1 MTTMNHKS
9 TKENDA
15 VCSNGMAATS
25 HPLATEE
32 ALNILKKGGVIVYPT
47 DTLYGFGVDANNNY
61 AIERI
66 NTLKNRQSPMSVI
79 ACKFEQAMLW
89 TNIKEKDIEIAKKI
103 LNSSSTLILDAKK
116 NIVSNKILGKNNTT
130 LGVRIPK
137 HKFCY
142 DISKEYDKPITTTS
156 VNQNGEQP
164 LNDPKS
170 ISKIFGEGIDLLID
184 GGKLRKS
191 TGSKIY
197 ELKGSQ
203 AIRIR

>member
-1 MTTMNHKS
+1 MIPLVVKS
-9 TKENDA
+9 TD
-15 VCSNGMAATS
+15 
-25 HPLATEE
+25 PLAVEKSI
-32 ALNILKKGGVIVYPT
+32 NILKKGGVIVYPT

-66 NTLKNRQSPMSVI
+66 NKLKNRHSPMSVI
-79 ACKFEQAMLW
+79 ACRFEQAMSW

-103 LNSSSTLILDAKK
+103 LDSSSTLILDAKK

-137 HKFCY
+137 HKYCY
-142 DISKEYDKPITTTS
+142 DISKDYDKPITTTS
-156 VNQNGEQP
+156 VNRNGEQP

-191 TGSKIY
+191 TGSRIY

>member
-1 MTTMNHKS
+1 MIPLVVKS
-9 TKENDA
+9 TD
-15 VCSNGMAATS
+15 S
-25 HPLATEE
+25 LAIEKSI
-32 ALNILKKGGVIVYPT
+32 NILKKGGVIVYPT

-66 NTLKNRQSPMSVI
+66 NKLKNRHSPMSVI
-79 ACKFEQAMLW
+79 ACRFEQAMLW
-89 TNIKEKDIEIAKKI
+89 TNIKEKDVEIAKKI

-137 HKFCY
+137 HKYCY
-142 DISKEYDKPITTTS
+142 DISKVYDKPITTTS
-156 VNQNGEQP
+156 VNRNGEQP

-170 ISKIFGEGIDLLID
+170 ISKIFGESIDLLID
-184 GGKLRKS
+184 DGKIIKS
-191 TGSKIY
+191 AGSKIY
-197 ELKGSQ
+197 EQNGSQ

>member
-1 MTTMNHKS
+1 MIPTIVKS
-9 TKENDA
+9 ID
-15 VCSNGMAATS
+15 
-25 HPLATEE
+25 PLAVEKSI
-32 ALNILKKGGVIVYPT
+32 NILKKGGVIVYPT

-61 AIERI
+61 GIDRI
-66 NTLKNRQSPMSVI
+66 NKLKNRHSPMSVI
-79 ACKFEQAMLW
+79 ACRFKQAMSW

-103 LNSSSTLILDAKK
+103 LDSSSTLILDAKK

-137 HKFCY
+137 HKYCY

-156 VNQNGEQP
+156 VNRSGEQP

-170 ISKIFGEGIDLLID
+170 ISKTFGASIDLLID
-184 GGKLRKS
+184 DGKIKKS
-191 TGSKIY
+191 AGSKIY
-197 ELKGSQ
+197 ELKESQ

>member
-1 MTTMNHKS
+1 MIPLVVKS
-9 TKENDA
+9 TD
-15 VCSNGMAATS
+15 
-25 HPLATEE
+25 PLAVEKSI
-32 ALNILKKGGVIVYPT
+32 NILKKGGVIIYPT

-66 NTLKNRQSPMSVI
+66 NKLKNRHSPMSVI
-79 ACKFEQAMLW
+79 ACRFEQAMSW

-103 LNSSSTLILDAKK
+103 LDSSSTLILDAKK

-137 HKFCY
+137 HKYCY

-156 VNQNGEQP
+156 VNRSGEQP

-170 ISKIFGEGIDLLID
+170 ISKIFGKSIDLLID
-184 GGKLRKS
+184 DGKIKKS
-191 TGSKIY
+191 AGSKIY
-197 ELKGSQ
+197 ELKESQ

>member
-1 MTTMNHKS
+1 MIPLVVKS
-9 TKENDA
+9 TD
-15 VCSNGMAATS
+15 
-25 HPLATEE
+25 PLAVEKSI
-32 ALNILKKGGVIVYPT
+32 NILKKGGVIVYPT

-66 NTLKNRQSPMSVI
+66 NKLKNRHSPMSVI
-79 ACKFEQAMLW
+79 ACRFEQVMSW

-137 HKFCY
+137 HKYCY

-156 VNQNGEQP
+156 VNRSGEQP

-170 ISKIFGEGIDLLID
+170 ISKIFGESIDLLID
-184 GGKLRKS
+184 DGKIKKS
-191 TGSKIY
+191 AGSKIY
-197 ELKGSQ
+197 ELKESQ

>member
-1 MTTMNHKS
+1 MIPLVIKS
-9 TKENDA
+9 TDPSAIEK
-15 VCSNGMAATS
+15 SI
-25 HPLATEE
+25 
-32 ALNILKKGGVIVYPT
+32 NILKKGGVIVYPT

-66 NTLKNRQSPMSVI
+66 NKLKNRHSPMSVI
-79 ACKFEQAMLW
+79 ACRFEQAISW

-137 HKFCY
+137 HKYCY
-142 DISKEYDKPITTTS
+142 DISKDYDKPITTTS
-156 VNQNGEQP
+156 VNRNGEQP

-191 TGSKIY
+191 TGSRIY

>member
-1 MTTMNHKS
+1 MIPLVVKS
-9 TKENDA
+9 TD
-15 VCSNGMAATS
+15 
-25 HPLATEE
+25 PLAVEKSI
-32 ALNILKKGGVIVYPT
+32 NILKKGGVIVYPT

-66 NTLKNRQSPMSVI
+66 NKLKNRHSPMSVI
-79 ACKFEQAMLW
+79 ACRFEQAMLW

-103 LNSSSTLILDAKK
+103 LDSSSTLILDAKK

-137 HKFCY
+137 HKYCY

-156 VNQNGEQP
+156 VNRSGEQP

-170 ISKIFGEGIDLLID
+170 ISKIFGESIDLLID
-184 GGKLRKS
+184 DGKIKKS
-191 TGSKIY
+191 AGSKIY
-197 ELKGSQ
+197 ELKESQ

>member
-1 MTTMNHKS
+1 MIPLVVKS
-9 TKENDA
+9 TD
-15 VCSNGMAATS
+15 
-25 HPLATEE
+25 PLAVEKSI
-32 ALNILKKGGVIVYPT
+32 NILKKGGVIVYPT
-47 DTLYGFGVDANNNY
+47 DTLYGFGADANNNY

-66 NTLKNRQSPMSVI
+66 NKLKNRQSPMSVI
-79 ACKFEQAMLW
+79 ACRFEQAMLW

-137 HKFCY
+137 HKYCY

-156 VNQNGEQP
+156 VNRSGEQP

-184 GGKLRKS
+184 DGKLRKS
-191 TGSKIY
+191 TGSRIY

>member
-1 MTTMNHKS
+1 MIPLVVKS
-9 TKENDA
+9 TD
-15 VCSNGMAATS
+15 
-25 HPLATEE
+25 PLAIEKSI
-32 ALNILKKGGVIVYPT
+32 NILKKGGVIVYPT

-66 NTLKNRQSPMSVI
+66 NKLKNRQSPMSVI
-79 ACKFEQAMLW
+79 ACRFEQVMLW

-137 HKFCY
+137 HKYCY
-142 DISKEYDKPITTTS
+142 DISKDYDKPITTTS
-156 VNQNGEQP
+156 VNRNGEQP

-203 AIRIR
+203 ALRIR

>member
-1 MTTMNHKS
+1 MIPLVVKS
-9 TKENDA
+9 TD
-15 VCSNGMAATS
+15 
-25 HPLATEE
+25 PLAVEKSI
-32 ALNILKKGGVIVYPT
+32 NILKKGGVIVYPT

-66 NTLKNRQSPMSVI
+66 NKLKNRHSPMSVI
-79 ACKFEQAMLW
+79 ACRFEQAMSW

-103 LNSSSTLILDAKK
+103 LDSSSTLILDAKK

-137 HKFCY
+137 HKYCY

-156 VNQNGEQP
+156 VNRSGEQP

-191 TGSKIY
+191 VGSKIY
-197 ELKGSQ
+197 ELKESQ

>member
-1 MTTMNHKS
+1 MIPLVVKS
-9 TKENDA
+9 TD
-15 VCSNGMAATS
+15 
-25 HPLATEE
+25 PLAVEKSI
-32 ALNILKKGGVIVYPT
+32 NILKKGGVIVYPT

-66 NTLKNRQSPMSVI
+66 NKIKNRHSPMSVI
-79 ACKFEQAMLW
+79 ACKFEQAMSW
-89 TNIKEKDIEIAKKI
+89 TNIKEKDIEIAKRI
-103 LNSSSTLILDAKK
+103 LDSSSTLILDAKK

-137 HKFCY
+137 HKYCY
-142 DISKEYDKPITTTS
+142 DISKDYDKPITTTS
-156 VNQNGEQP
+156 VNRNGEQP

>member
-1 MTTMNHKS
+1 MIPTIVKS
-9 TKENDA
+9 ID
-15 VCSNGMAATS
+15 
-25 HPLATEE
+25 PLAVEKSI
-32 ALNILKKGGVIVYPT
+32 NILKKGGVIVYPT

-66 NTLKNRQSPMSVI
+66 NKLKNRQSPMSVI

-142 DISKEYDKPITTTS
+142 DMSKEYDKPITTTS
-156 VNQNGEQP
+156 VNRSGEQP

-191 TGSKIY
+191 VGSKIY

>member
-1 MTTMNHKS
+1 MIPLIVKS
-9 TKENDA
+9 TDPQA
-15 VCSNGMAATS
+15 VKKSI
-25 HPLATEE
+25 
-32 ALNILKKGGVIVYPT
+32 NILKKGGVIVYPT

-66 NTLKNRQSPMSVI
+66 NKLKNRQSPMSVI
-79 ACKFEQAMLW
+79 ACRFEQAMSW

-103 LNSSSTLILDAKK
+103 LESSSTLILDAKK

-137 HKFCY
+137 HKYCY
-142 DISKEYDKPITTTS
+142 DISKDYDKPITTTS
-156 VNQNGEQP
+156 VNRNGEQP

-191 TGSKIY
+191 TGSRIY

>member
-1 MTTMNHKS
+1 MIPLVVKS
-9 TKENDA
+9 TD
-15 VCSNGMAATS
+15 
-25 HPLATEE
+25 PLAVEKSID
-32 ALNILKKGGVIVYPT
+32 ILKKGGVIVYPT

-61 AIERI
+61 ALERI
-66 NTLKNRQSPMSVI
+66 NKLKNRQSPMSVI
-79 ACKFEQAMLW
+79 ACRFEQVMLW

-103 LNSSSTLILDAKK
+103 LDSSSTLILDAKK

-137 HKFCY
+137 HKYCY

-156 VNQNGEQP
+156 VNRSGEQP

>member
-1 MTTMNHKS
+1 MIPNIVKS
-9 TKENDA
+9 ID
-15 VCSNGMAATS
+15 
-25 HPLATEE
+25 PLAVKKSI
-32 ALNILKKGGVIVYPT
+32 NILKKGGVIVYPT

-66 NTLKNRQSPMSVI
+66 NKLKNRHSPMSVI
-79 ACKFEQAMLW
+79 ACRFEQAMSW

-137 HKFCY
+137 HKYCY
-142 DISKEYDKPITTTS
+142 DISKDYDKPITTTS
-156 VNQNGEQP
+156 VNRNGEQP

-191 TGSKIY
+191 TGSRIY

>member
-1 MTTMNHKS
+1 MIPLVVKS
-9 TKENDA
+9 TD
-15 VCSNGMAATS
+15 
-25 HPLATEE
+25 PLAVEKSI
-32 ALNILKKGGVIVYPT
+32 NILKKGGVIVYPT

-66 NTLKNRQSPMSVI
+66 NKLKNRQSPMSVI
-79 ACKFEQAMLW
+79 ACRFEQVMLW

-103 LNSSSTLILDAKK
+103 LNSSSTLILNAKK

-137 HKFCY
+137 HKYCY
-142 DISKEYDKPITTTS
+142 DISKKYNNPITTTS
-156 VNQNGEQP
+156 VNRSGKQP
-164 LNDPKS
+164 LNDPIS

-197 ELKGSQ
+197 ELKESQ

>member
-1 MTTMNHKS
+1 MIPLVVKS
-9 TKENDA
+9 TD
-15 VCSNGMAATS
+15 
-25 HPLATEE
+25 PLAIEKSI
-32 ALNILKKGGVIVYPT
+32 NILKKGGVIVYPT

-66 NTLKNRQSPMSVI
+66 NKLKNRHSPMSVI
-79 ACKFEQAMLW
+79 ACRFKQAMSW
-89 TNIKEKDIEIAKKI
+89 TNIKEKDLEIAKKI
-103 LNSSSTLILDAKK
+103 LDSSSTLILNAKK

-137 HKFCY
+137 HKYCY

-156 VNQNGEQP
+156 VNRNGEQP

-170 ISKIFGEGIDLLID
+170 ISKLFGKSIDLLID
-184 GGKLRKS
+184 DGKIKRS
-191 TGSKIY
+191 AGSKIY

-203 AIRIR
+203 AVRIR

>member
-1 MTTMNHKS
+1 MIPLVVKS
-9 TKENDA
+9 TD
-15 VCSNGMAATS
+15 
-25 HPLATEE
+25 PLAVEKSI
-32 ALNILKKGGVIVYPT
+32 NILKKGGVIIYPT

-66 NTLKNRQSPMSVI
+66 NKLKNRHSPMSVI
-79 ACKFEQAMLW
+79 ACRFKQAMSW
-89 TNIKEKDIEIAKKI
+89 TNIKEKDLEIAKKI
-103 LNSSSTLILDAKK
+103 LDSSSTLILNAKK

-137 HKFCY
+137 HKYCY

-156 VNQNGEQP
+156 VNRNGEQP

-170 ISKIFGEGIDLLID
+170 ISKLFGKSIDLLID
-184 GGKLRKS
+184 DGKIKRS
-191 TGSKIY
+191 AGSKIY

-203 AIRIR
+203 AVRIR

>member
-1 MTTMNHKS
+1 MIPLVVKS
-9 TKENDA
+9 TD
-15 VCSNGMAATS
+15 
-25 HPLATEE
+25 PLAVEKSI
-32 ALNILKKGGVIVYPT
+32 NILKKGGVIVYPT

-66 NTLKNRQSPMSVI
+66 NKLKNRQSPMSVI
-79 ACKFEQAMLW
+79 ACRFEQAMLW

-137 HKFCY
+137 HKYCY
-142 DISKEYDKPITTTS
+142 DISKDYDKPITTTS
-156 VNQNGEQP
+156 VNRNGEQP

-191 TGSKIY
+191 TGSRIY
-197 ELKGSQ
+197 ELKRSQ

>member
-1 MTTMNHKS
+1 MIPDIVKS
-9 TKENDA
+9 TD
-15 VCSNGMAATS
+15 
-25 HPLATEE
+25 PLAVEKSI
-32 ALNILKKGGVIVYPT
+32 NILRKGGVIVYPT

-66 NTLKNRQSPMSVI
+66 NKLKNRHSPMSVI
-79 ACKFEQAMLW
+79 ACRFEQAMSW

-103 LNSSSTLILDAKK
+103 LDSSSTLILDAKE

-137 HKFCY
+137 HKYCY
-142 DISKEYDKPITTTS
+142 DISKEYDKPITSTS
-156 VNQNGEQP
+156 VNRNGEQP

-170 ISKIFGEGIDLLID
+170 ISKIFGEDIDLLID

-197 ELKGSQ
+197 ELKESQ

>member
-1 MTTMNHKS
+1 MIPNIVKS
-9 TKENDA
+9 TD
-15 VCSNGMAATS
+15 
-25 HPLATEE
+25 PLAVKKSID
-32 ALNILKKGGVIVYPT
+32 ILKKGGVIVYPT

-66 NTLKNRQSPMSVI
+66 NKLKNRHSPMSVI
-79 ACKFEQAMLW
+79 ACRHEQAMSW

-103 LNSSSTLILDAKK
+103 LDSSSTLILDAKK

-137 HKFCY
+137 HKYCY
-142 DISKEYDKPITTTS
+142 NISKDYDKPITTTS
-156 VNQNGEQP
+156 VNRNGEQP

>member
-1 MTTMNHKS
+1 MIPLVVKS
-9 TKENDA
+9 TD
-15 VCSNGMAATS
+15 
-25 HPLATEE
+25 PLAIEKSI
-32 ALNILKKGGVIVYPT
+32 NILKKGGVIVYPT

-61 AIERI
+61 AVERI
-66 NTLKNRQSPMSVI
+66 NKLKNRHSPMSVI
-79 ACKFEQAMLW
+79 ACRFEQAMSW

-137 HKFCY
+137 HKYCY

-156 VNQNGEQP
+156 VNRSGEQP

-170 ISKIFGEGIDLLID
+170 ISKIFGESIDLLID
-184 GGKLRKS
+184 DGKIKKS
-191 TGSKIY
+191 AGSKIY
-197 ELKGSQ
+197 ELKESQ

>member
-1 MTTMNHKS
+1 MIPLIVKS
-9 TKENDA
+9 TD
-15 VCSNGMAATS
+15 
-25 HPLATEE
+25 PLAIEKSI
-32 ALNILKKGGVIVYPT
+32 NILKKGGVIVYPT

-66 NTLKNRQSPMSVI
+66 NKLKNRHSPMSVI
-79 ACKFEQAMLW
+79 ACRFEQAMSW

-137 HKFCY
+137 HKYCY

-156 VNQNGEQP
+156 VNRSGEQP

-170 ISKIFGEGIDLLID
+170 ISKIFGESIDLLID
-184 GGKLRKS
+184 DGKIKKS
-191 TGSKIY
+191 AGSKIY
-197 ELKGSQ
+197 ELIESQ

>member
-1 MTTMNHKS
+1 MIPLVVKS
-9 TKENDA
+9 TD
-15 VCSNGMAATS
+15 
-25 HPLATEE
+25 PLAIKKSI
-32 ALNILKKGGVIVYPT
+32 NILKKGGVIVYPT

-66 NTLKNRQSPMSVI
+66 NKLKNRQSPMSVI
-79 ACKFEQAMLW
+79 ACRFEQAMLW

-137 HKFCY
+137 HKYCY
-142 DISKEYDKPITTTS
+142 DISKDYDKPITTTS
-156 VNQNGEQP
+156 VNRNGEQP

>member
-1 MTTMNHKS
+1 MIPLVVKS
-9 TKENDA
+9 TD
-15 VCSNGMAATS
+15 
-25 HPLATEE
+25 PLAVEKSI
-32 ALNILKKGGVIVYPT
+32 NILKKGGVIVYPT

-61 AIERI
+61 ALERI
-66 NTLKNRQSPMSVI
+66 NKLKNRQSPMSVI
-79 ACKFEQAMLW
+79 ACRFEQAMSW

-137 HKFCY
+137 HKYCY
-142 DISKEYDKPITTTS
+142 DISKEYNKPITTTS
-156 VNQNGEQP
+156 VNRSGEQP

-170 ISKIFGEGIDLLID
+170 ISKIFGASIDLLID
-184 GGKLRKS
+184 DGKIKKS
-191 TGSKIY
+191 AGSKIY
-197 ELKGSQ
+197 ELKESQ

>member
-1 MTTMNHKS
+1 MIPLVIKS
-9 TKENDA
+9 TDPSAIEK
-15 VCSNGMAATS
+15 SI
-25 HPLATEE
+25 
-32 ALNILKKGGVIVYPT
+32 NILKKGGVIVYPT

-66 NTLKNRQSPMSVI
+66 NKLKNRQSPMSVI
-79 ACKFEQAMLW
+79 ACRFEQAMSW

-103 LNSSSTLILDAKK
+103 LDSSSTLILDAKK

-137 HKFCY
+137 HKYCY
-142 DISKEYDKPITTTS
+142 DISKDYDKPITTTS
-156 VNQNGEQP
+156 VNRNGEQP

-191 TGSKIY
+191 TGSRIY

>member
-1 MTTMNHKS
+1 MIPLVVKS
-9 TKENDA
+9 TD
-15 VCSNGMAATS
+15 
-25 HPLATEE
+25 PLAIEKSIK
-32 ALNILKKGGVIVYPT
+32 ILKKGGVIVYPT

-66 NTLKNRQSPMSVI
+66 NKLKNRQSPMSVI
-79 ACKFEQAMLW
+79 ACRFEQAMLW

-137 HKFCY
+137 HKYCY
-142 DISKEYDKPITTTS
+142 DISKDYDKPITTTS
-156 VNQNGEQP
+156 VNRNGEQP

-184 GGKLRKS
+184 DGKLRKS
-191 TGSKIY
+191 TGSRIY

>member
-1 MTTMNHKS
+1 MIPLVVKS
-9 TKENDA
+9 TD
-15 VCSNGMAATS
+15 
-25 HPLATEE
+25 PLAVEKSI
-32 ALNILKKGGVIVYPT
+32 NILKKGGVIVYPT

-66 NTLKNRQSPMSVI
+66 NKLKNRQSPMSVI
-79 ACKFEQAMLW
+79 ACRFEQAMLW

-116 NIVSNKILGKNNTT
+116 NIVSNKILGKNNST

-137 HKFCY
+137 HKYCY
-142 DISKEYDKPITTTS
+142 DISKDYDKPITTTS
-156 VNQNGEQP
+156 VNRNGEQP

>member
-1 MTTMNHKS
+1 MIPLVVKS
-9 TKENDA
+9 TD
-15 VCSNGMAATS
+15 
-25 HPLATEE
+25 PLAIEKSI
-32 ALNILKKGGVIVYPT
+32 NILKKGGVIVYPT

-66 NTLKNRQSPMSVI
+66 NKLKNRHSPMSVI
-79 ACKFEQAMLW
+79 ACRFEQAMSW

-103 LNSSSTLILDAKK
+103 LDSSSTLILDAKK

-137 HKFCY
+137 HKYCY
-142 DISKEYDKPITTTS
+142 DISKEYGKPITTTS
-156 VNQNGEQP
+156 VNRNGEQP

>member
-1 MTTMNHKS
+1 MIPLVVKS
-9 TKENDA
+9 TD
-15 VCSNGMAATS
+15 
-25 HPLATEE
+25 PLAVEKSI
-32 ALNILKKGGVIVYPT
+32 NILKKGGVIVYPT

-61 AIERI
+61 ALERI
-66 NTLKNRQSPMSVI
+66 NKLKNRQSPMSVI
-79 ACKFEQAMLW
+79 ACRFEQAMSW

-137 HKFCY
+137 HKYCY
-142 DISKEYDKPITTTS
+142 DISKDYDKPITTTS
-156 VNQNGEQP
+156 VNRNGEQP

>member
-1 MTTMNHKS
+1 MIPAIVKS
-9 TKENDA
+9 TD
-15 VCSNGMAATS
+15 
-25 HPLATEE
+25 PLAVEKSID
-32 ALNILKKGGVIVYPT
+32 ILKKGGVIVYPT

-66 NTLKNRQSPMSVI
+66 NKLKNRHSPMSVI
-79 ACKFEQAMLW
+79 ACRFEQAMSW

-137 HKFCY
+137 HKYCY

-156 VNQNGEQP
+156 VNRSGEQP

-170 ISKIFGEGIDLLID
+170 ISKILGASIDLLID
-184 GGKLRKS
+184 DGKIKKS
-191 TGSKIY
+191 AGSKIY

-203 AIRIR
+203 AVRIR

>member
-1 MTTMNHKS
+1 M
-9 TKENDA
+9 
-15 VCSNGMAATS
+15 
-25 HPLATEE
+25 
-32 ALNILKKGGVIVYPT
+32 
-47 DTLYGFGVDANNNY
+47 
-61 AIERI
+61 
-66 NTLKNRQSPMSVI
+66 
-79 ACKFEQAMLW
+79 
-89 TNIKEKDIEIAKKI
+89 
-103 LNSSSTLILDAKK
+103 
-116 NIVSNKILGKNNTT
+116 
-130 LGVRIPK
+130 RIPK

-156 VNQNGEQP
+156 VNRNGEQP

-184 GGKLRKS
+184 GGKIKKS